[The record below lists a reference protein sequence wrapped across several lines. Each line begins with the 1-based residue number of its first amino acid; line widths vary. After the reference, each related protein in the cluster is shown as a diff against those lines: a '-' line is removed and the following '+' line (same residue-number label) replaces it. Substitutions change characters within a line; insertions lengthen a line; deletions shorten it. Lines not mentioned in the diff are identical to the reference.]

1 MRKLL
6 IVCALG
12 GLGAC
17 TLSQPDLPAA
27 PAATDA
33 CGAARLQGLVGQSDA
48 VLRDMKLPEGA
59 RIIGPRD
66 AVTADYRETRMN
78 FEIGADGRIAR
89 IACY

>member
-27 PAATDA
+27 ADA

-48 VLRDMKLPEGA
+48 VLRDMKLPEGT
-59 RIIGPRD
+59 RVIGPRD

-78 FEIGADGRIAR
+78 FEIGADAR
-89 IACY
+89 IAKIACY

>member
-1 MRKLL
+1 MKKLL

-17 TLSQPDLPAA
+17 TLSQPDMPVA
-27 PAATDA
+27 PTANDA
-33 CGAARLQGLVGQSDA
+33 CGAAPLQGLIGQSDA
-48 VLRDMKLPEGA
+48 VLRDMKLPEGT
-59 RIIGPRD
+59 RVIGPRD

-78 FEIGADGRIAR
+78 FEIGADGRIAK